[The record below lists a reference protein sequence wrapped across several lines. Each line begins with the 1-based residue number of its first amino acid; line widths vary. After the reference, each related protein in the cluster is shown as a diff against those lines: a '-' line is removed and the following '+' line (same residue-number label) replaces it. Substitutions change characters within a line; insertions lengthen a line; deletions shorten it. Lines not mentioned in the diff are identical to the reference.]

1 MTNDTITQARPVSRS
16 SAHGRMVRKMIW
28 LISSPRNLA
37 ALVGISV
44 VGAILP
50 IGTCLAADQADVV
63 ITMDERE
70 IRTAGIGT
78 SPVEPE
84 RGETELSLPGTVAIP
99 PPQLRVVAAPANGL
113 VETVLVATDEN
124 VTAGQPI
131 ARLRS
136 PDLVEAQRQYLAALA
151 DEALAADRL
160 RRIRFLWESR
170 ATPERELRVV
180 ETEAVNAK
188 SRLDERAQILS
199 LMEMSAAD
207 IETLRSSRRIL
218 SSVTVHAPISGTVV
232 RRDASPGQRVEA
244 AAPVVSLA
252 ALDPLW
258 VNIQVPAARLPAI
271 TAGQAVVMPAYGV
284 QGRIVRIGRTVEAS
298 TQSAVA
304 VAEISSANGT
314 VRPGL
319 AVLVTI
325 RISQNGESQWSV
337 PATSVVRHRDRAWVF
352 VKDPRGFVARP
363 VQVISETARSASV
376 RGPLANGDEVA
387 DRGII
392 ALLSE
397 LAATDKD

>member
-1 MTNDTITQARPVSRS
+1 MTKHFIIKAIPGNRS
-16 SAHGRMVRKMIW
+16 GGIVRTMIR
-28 LISSPRNLA
+28 LISSPRGLA
-37 ALVGISV
+37 ALAGICIVGNVLSL
-44 VGAILP
+44 AP
-50 IGTCLAADQADVV
+50 SRAADQPDVV
-63 ITMDERE
+63 IAMDERK

-84 RGETELSLPGTVAIP
+84 RGEIELSLPGTVAIP
-99 PPQLRVVAAPANGL
+99 PSQLRVVAAPANGL

-136 PDLVEAQRQYLAALA
+136 PDLVEAQRQYLAAIA

-160 RRIRFLWESR
+160 RRIRFLWETR

-199 LMEMSAAD
+199 LMEMSEAD

-218 SSVTVHAPISGTVV
+218 SSVTVHAPITGTVV

-252 ALDPLW
+252 SLEPLW
-258 VNIQVPAARLPAI
+258 INIQVPAARLPAL
-271 TAGQAVVMPAYGV
+271 TAGQTVVIPAYGV
-284 QGRIVRIGRTVEAS
+284 QGRIVRIGRTVDAS

-304 VAEISSANGT
+304 VAEIGSANGAI
-314 VRPGL
+314 RPGL
-319 AVLVTI
+319 AVLATI
-325 RISQNGESQWSV
+325 RISQNGAAQWSV
-337 PATSVVRHRDRAWVF
+337 PATSIVRHRDRAWVF
-352 VKDPRGFVARP
+352 VKDPRGFLARP

-376 RGPLANGDEVA
+376 RGALAVGDEVA

-397 LAATDKD
+397 LAAADKD